1 MPLQSL
7 PTLHQIN
14 ILTQLAIPYKLTT
27 EALDP
32 LVQIIDEDV
41 KQDQTQDWALR
52 NTTRDQPPAG
62 FDSSTILC
70 TLPFSEFFYFL
81 LCGMLLKIY

>member
-1 MPLQSL
+1 VTKVQDLALGLVETHTAGLSPSIQPVQMPLQSL

-41 KQDQTQDWALR
+41 KQDQTQD
-52 NTTRDQPPAG
+52 
-62 FDSSTILC
+62 
-70 TLPFSEFFYFL
+70 
-81 LCGMLLKIY
+81 